1 MMDMLDYLD
10 MFKDKNFYE
19 YPFNDI
25 DNLIL
30 SQLSY
35 LPLGGIVP
43 SLYEKGLTLYEVSLR
58 YFSKYDDKFLKK
70 QWYLIPKVSNLL
82 SKMASSKRY
91 KDAILYNYVNMV
103 DDQKQFGALSI
114 RLNDNSIYVSYEGTD
129 NTTIG
134 WKEDFIMACNYPVHS
149 QLLAAKYLNRS
160 IRIYDKV
167 VRIGGHSKG
176 GNLAV
181 SAAMGCNFFIK
192 NKIVAIYNNDGPG
205 FLKEQVESKQ
215 YKKILPK
222 IKMFVPKDSIV
233 GMLLYHQVDYTVV
246 KSNKLGIFQ
255 HDAFTWVCNK
265 NSFVVDKLSAK
276 SKRVAKKLN
285 AKLETYTPLDKQKI
299 VEDIFSI
306 FEDNQ
311 IKLLKEINLKKLFN
325 LFISFRNVDKET
337 KKLVLEFIKLIFI

>member
-1 MMDMLDYLD
+1 MFDYLEKV
-10 MFKDKNFYE
+10 KDKDFSE
-19 YPFNDI
+19 YAFNDI

-43 SLYEKGLTLYEVSLR
+43 SLYEKGITLYEVSLR
-58 YFSKYDDKFLKK
+58 FFSKFDDKYLKK
-70 QWYLIPKVSNLL
+70 QWYLIPKVSNLF
-82 SKMASSKRY
+82 SMMATSRRY
-91 KDAILYNYVNMV
+91 GNAILYNYVNIV
-103 DDQKQFGALSI
+103 DDQKQFGALTI
-114 RLNDNSIYVSYEGTD
+114 RLNDDSVYVSYEGTD
-129 NTTIG
+129 NTTVG
-134 WKEDFIMACNYPVHS
+134 WKEDFIMACNYPGHS
-149 QLLAAKYLNRS
+149 QLLAIKYLNRS
-160 IRIYDKV
+160 IKFYDKIIRV
-167 VRIGGHSKG
+167 GGHSKG

-181 SAAMGCNFFIK
+181 SAAMGCNFFIR

-215 YKKILPK
+215 YQKILPK

-233 GMLLYHQVDYTVV
+233 GMLLYHQVNYTVV

-255 HDAFTWVCNK
+255 HDAFTWICND
-265 NSFVVDKLSAK
+265 NSFVEDKLSSK

-285 AKLETYTPLDKQKI
+285 EKLDSYTPIDKQKI
-299 VEDIFSI
+299 IEDIFSI

-311 IKLLKEINLKKLFN
+311 IKLLKEINLKKLFD

-337 KKLVLEFIKLIFI
+337 RKLVLEFIKLIFI